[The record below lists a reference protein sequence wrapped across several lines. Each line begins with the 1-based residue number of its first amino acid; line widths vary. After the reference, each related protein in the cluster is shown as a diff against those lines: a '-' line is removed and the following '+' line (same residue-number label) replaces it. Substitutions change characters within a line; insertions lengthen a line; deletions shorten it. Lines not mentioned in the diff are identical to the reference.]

1 MAIATYADLKTA
13 IFAWVDSG
21 SGDFSGTTIDDLI
34 LMAHQRIGREIRC
47 REMEGTLTGTI
58 TLGVLPLPADFV
70 DLKYARLTNEQPTRP
85 LKKRTASFIY
95 EQFPL
100 RDPSSKPS
108 YVAREFASLI
118 FGPYPDNSVKYTV
131 HGVYWKR
138 QTLTATATF
147 NEVFRAH
154 PDLYLAAGIAE
165 AIPFLGQDTRL
176 QIWELKYQSIKSALM
191 DEVNT
196 EQFEGSELSF

>member
-1 MAIATYADLKTA
+1 MTNAE
-13 IFAWVDSG
+13 
-21 SGDFSGTTIDDLI
+21 TTW
-34 LMAHQRIGREIRC
+34 RS
-47 REMEGTLTGTI
+47 
-58 TLGVLPLPADFV
+58 P
-70 DLKYARLTNEQPTRP
+70 PTRP

-108 YVAREFASLI
+108 YVAREYANLI

-131 HGVYWKR
+131 AGVYWKR
-138 QTLTATATF
+138 QTLTTTLTF
-147 NEVFRAH
+147 NEVFRVH

-165 AIPFLGQDTRL
+165 AIPFLGQEARL
-176 QIWELKYQSIKSALM
+176 QVWEMKYQSIKAALM
-191 DEVNT
+191 DEVNA